1 VNFELK
7 TKLTPKGDQPE
18 AIEALIRGLKN
29 GERFMTLLGVTGSGK
44 TFTMANVIN
53 ALNRPA
59 LIISPNKTL
68 AAQLYREFKGF
79 FPNNRVEF
87 FVSYYDYYRPEAYI
101 PAKDVYIEKEADI
114 NEEIERMRLSAMK
127 SVITRRDVIVVASV
141 SCIYA
146 SGDPKDFR
154 ESNLYLE
161 KGKSLDRRLVLKRL
175 AAMQYR
181 RSDAEIDP
189 GTFRLHGEILEIH
202 PPYDENSVRI
212 EFFDNEVERILV
224 LNPVTRKVMDE
235 IDRIVFY
242 PAKEFTTNQRNVEMS
257 VKHIKEELDS
267 RLEEFKNQG
276 KLLEAER
283 LKQRTLYDIEMLQT
297 MGYCSG
303 IENYSRHFSGKQP
316 GDPPWN
322 LMDYFPKD
330 LIVFIDESHIGV
342 PQIMGMVRG
351 DRSRKES
358 LVNYGFRLP
367 SSFDNRPLQFPEFL
381 DRAPQIVFVSAT
393 PGPYERQVSS
403 KVIEQ
408 IVRPTGL
415 VDPEVE
421 IKPTINQV
429 DDLIEQMENV
439 KSRGERALIV
449 TLTKSM
455 SEKLSGYLVEMGY
468 KSEFLHS
475 DLDTIER
482 MKVLTRLRKG
492 EIDAIVGVNLLRE
505 GLDLPE
511 VSLVAIL
518 DADKEG
524 FLRSTTSLIQ
534 TMGRASR
541 NLNGKIIL
549 YADTVTDSMRV
560 AIEEASRRREKQIEF
575 NLKHSITPQT
585 IQKDIDEFFMQIKS
599 EEKEEYS
606 NIDEDVKSTL
616 MMKEKLGTDEYIEI
630 LDQKMRE
637 AAEDW
642 RFEEAAFYR
651 DEIKRVKNG
660 R

>member
-1 VNFELK
+1 MNYELK

>member
-1 VNFELK
+1 VNYELK

>member
-18 AIEALIRGLKN
+18 AIEALIGGLKN

-224 LNPVTRKVMDE
+224 LNPVTRKVIDE

-599 EEKEEYS
+599 EEKEEYG